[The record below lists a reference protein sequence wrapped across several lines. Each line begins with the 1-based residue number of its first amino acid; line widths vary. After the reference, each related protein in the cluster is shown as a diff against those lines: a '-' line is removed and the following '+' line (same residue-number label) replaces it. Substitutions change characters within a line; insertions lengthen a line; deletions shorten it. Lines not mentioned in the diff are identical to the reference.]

1 MTYETTPATGL
12 NQQIACLEISATT
25 CIIPVNVTEHP
36 PGTQFLVGLTANT
49 IHWSSSMAHITVKTA
64 IEGMTIFAGMSLF
77 NGLNMISEVD
87 LNLLLFGSHCKFSFV
102 MVQPWQPFL

>member
-1 MTYETTPATGL
+1 
-12 NQQIACLEISATT
+12 
-25 CIIPVNVTEHP
+25 
-36 PGTQFLVGLTANT
+36 
-49 IHWSSSMAHITVKTA
+49 MAHITVKTA

-102 MVQPWQPFL
+102 MVQPWQSFL